1 MFWGL
6 GIVSFGSGLAML
18 IWHVGTPQI
27 LPNVRANGF
36 WENALFDKDGN
47 FDLITAIKKAK
58 KG

>member
-1 MFWGL
+1 MCIGFELTCVDAYG
-6 GIVSFGSGLAML
+6 
-18 IWHVGTPQI
+18 HVGTPQI